1 MTIQKI
7 YNSLRIVVRGIIIM
21 STRRDV
27 QLVLL
32 GIILTGLAQF
42 IIDTIKADWRLPVI
56 WIAILTAI
64 YVLVFTIVILFIRYI
79 LTDIHKIEIK
89 DKAEEEKETKGKEM
103 TVLLLY

>member
-32 GIILTGLAQF
+32 GIILTGLEYF
-42 IIDTIKADWRLPVI
+42 SLLEP
-56 WIAILTAI
+56 L
-64 YVLVFTIVILFIRYI
+64 IR
-79 LTDIHKIEIK
+79 
-89 DKAEEEKETKGKEM
+89 
-103 TVLLLY
+103 